1 MNYEDIRKANE
12 TLKSIDV
19 KGKNYVEVNQR
30 IKGFRMLYPEGSI
43 QTEILSN
50 ENGVVLMKASI
61 IDDKGVLLGTGH
73 ALEKESSSYINKT
86 SYIENCETSAIG
98 RALGL
103 LGYGIDEEFA
113 SADELVL
120 ALAQQ
125 DRLKSQSSD
134 EQPKQA
140 PQTVDIEITLG
151 DALRLTT
158 SKGKSFGECM
168 DDQLDYIVEHSSDAR
183 KVAGAKV
190 ILKDRRECADLL
202 PIEEAKELEEGLPF

>member
-73 ALEKESSSYINKT
+73 AFEKESSSYINKT
-86 SYIENCETSAIG
+86 SYIENCETSAVG
-98 RALGL
+98 RALAMCGI
-103 LGYGIDEEFA
+103 GIDTSIRSAEEVENA
-113 SADELVL
+113 INNQYENEEI
-120 ALAQQ
+120 
-125 DRLKSQSSD
+125 SQNAYRHILD
-134 EQPKQA
+134 DYFFKFPEDWEKTKKKYKITA
-140 PQTVDIEITLG
+140 P
-151 DALRLTT
+151 
-158 SKGKSFGECM
+158 
-168 DDQLDYIVEHSSDAR
+168 DQLD
-183 KVAGAKV
+183 KVMDLKKLDKLLTRCKAK
-190 ILKDRRECADLL
+190 LLDGMNSRE
-202 PIEEAKELEEGLPF
+202 ETF

>member
-73 ALEKESSSYINKT
+73 AFEKESSSYINKT
-86 SYIENCETSAIG
+86 SYIENCETSAVG
-98 RALGL
+98 RALAMCGI
-103 LGYGIDEEFA
+103 GIDTSIRSAEEVENAINNQYENEEIAQNRYRHIFDEYFA
-113 SADELVL
+113 QFPEDW
-120 ALAQQ
+120 
-125 DRLKSQSSD
+125 
-134 EQPKQA
+134 
-140 PQTVDIEITLG
+140 
-151 DALRLTT
+151 
-158 SKGKSFGECM
+158 GKTRKKYKINGP
-168 DDQLDYIVEHSSDAR
+168 DQLD
-183 KVAGAKV
+183 KVMDLKKLDKMLTRCKAKLQDV
-190 ILKDRRECADLL
+190 MNSQ
-202 PIEEAKELEEGLPF
+202 EETF

>member
-73 ALEKESSSYINKT
+73 AFEKESSSYINKT
-86 SYIENCETSAIG
+86 SYIENCETSAVG
-98 RALGL
+98 RALAMCGI
-103 LGYGIDEEFA
+103 GIDTSIRSAEEVENAINNQYENEEIGLKTYRHIF
-113 SADELVL
+113 DEYFFKFPE
-120 ALAQQ
+120 
-125 DRLKSQSSD
+125 DWEKT
-134 EQPKQA
+134 KKKYKITA
-140 PQTVDIEITLG
+140 P
-151 DALRLTT
+151 
-158 SKGKSFGECM
+158 
-168 DDQLDYIVEHSSDAR
+168 DQLD
-183 KVAGAKV
+183 KVMTEKQLDKLLTKVKAK
-190 ILKDRRECADLL
+190 LL
-202 PIEEAKELEEGLPF
+202 DDMNSQEETF